1 MSIKNTERVSVLI
14 PTFNAAAYLAESLE
28 SVLLQDWPSIEIIVC
43 DDGSTDD
50 SVVVAQRA
58 GRGIRVELAAHRR
71 GLAATRNRAI
81 GLASGEM
88 LLHLDADDILQPG
101 AITTLARHL
110 SPGCDVVVGRLTSFI
125 SPELSREVAARFT
138 LPAEPQGGHLPGT
151 TLVRKSVFETYGLLD
166 ESYTIG
172 ADLAW
177 FVKAQNSGAV
187 IRRIDDIVLRRR
199 IHGNNQSL
207 VSRKEWPASALRTV
221 RDAIWRRRAQ
231 D

>member
-1 MSIKNTERVSVLI
+1 MSITKAERVSVLI
-14 PTFNAAAYLAESLE
+14 PTFNAAAYLAETLE
-28 SVLLQDWPSIEIIVC
+28 NVLLQDWPSIEIIVC

-50 SVVVAQRA
+50 SVGVAQRA
-58 GRGIRVELAAHRR
+58 GRGITVEFGAHR

-81 GLASGEM
+81 ALASGEM

-101 AITTLARHL
+101 AITTLAQHM
-110 SPGCDVVVGRLTSFI
+110 SPGCDMVVGRLKSFI
-125 SPELSREVAARFT
+125 SPELSHEAAARFT
-138 LPAEPQGGHLPGT
+138 LSAEPQGGHLPGT
-151 TLVRKSVFETYGLLD
+151 TLARRSAFEAYGLLD

-187 IRRIDDIVLRRR
+187 IRRIDDVVLHRR

-207 VSRKEWPASALRTV
+207 INRKELPSSVLRTV
-221 RDAIWRRRAQ
+221 RDAIRQRRAE